1 MLYKNHRAR
10 CSNNGIKYSIQLMT
24 LLTEMIPETTGVKL
38 RLNTKRPH
46 IKNKQKTINR
56 TKIKKKTNST
66 KAIIFIY
73 DRFTYKALK
82 WYKQHVRSIHDCP
95 ILQDSHF

>member
-1 MLYKNHRAR
+1 MKMGGKN
-10 CSNNGIKYSIQLMT
+10 STGLIK
-24 LLTEMIPETTGVKL
+24 
-38 RLNTKRPH
+38 
-46 IKNKQKTINR
+46 KQVSVV